1 MSPYVRR
8 CEKARP
14 RRQEVDGRS
23 GPTINH
29 PQAAR
34 RYLALRAET
43 RAPDYRFKI
52 LRHDKVVYIETPK
65 AACSTIEA
73 QLASHAKRNA
83 GYPERGL
90 SSIREIGVPAFFDLI
105 DDPATFVFT
114 FVRNPYTRLIS
125 AYRDKFRHPIGRSD
139 YYLDALRYFGLKLLR
154 LDRTEPL
161 PFEWFVD
168 LATGTCRSGSDGH
181 WMLMTSLV
189 PSTSLECS
197 FLGRV
202 ERFDE
207 DFRMVL
213 DRIGEPVSR
222 FPPSTRLVVSYQ
234 QISLR
239 ALCRRESTG
248 PIRTTSSALNTR
260 THFLWPS
267 SSAVACGSLRSERAP
282 LSISK
287 SVNGLR

>member
-1 MSPYVRR
+1 ML
-8 CEKARP
+8 
-14 RRQEVDGRS
+14 DNRS
-23 GPTINH
+23 
-29 PQAAR
+29 AAR
-34 RYLALRAET
+34 
-43 RAPDYRFKI
+43 
-52 LRHDKVVYIETPK
+52 V
-65 AACSTIEA
+65 ACQT
-73 QLASHAKRNA
+73 QRRL
-83 GYPERGL
+83 PERGL

-213 DRIGEPVSR
+213 DRIGEPSVKIPAVNATGRVVPADFITSPLQARIYRAYQDDFER
-222 FPPSTRLVVSYQ
+222 FEYPYTLP
-234 QISLR
+234 
-239 ALCRRESTG
+239 
-248 PIRTTSSALNTR
+248 
-260 THFLWPS
+260 
-267 SSAVACGSLRSERAP
+267 VA
-282 LSISK
+282 
-287 SVNGLR
+287 